1 MLLYDTI
8 VNQYNEYTTYNEI
21 FEKEKERLQESRKK
35 ILNSIVNG
43 DKEGVDEEIENLVF
57 DSVLQQNLYRN
68 DVQLLFMNL
77 FKSVQ
82 SYKLIE
88 DSPDLPKEITDLCQ
102 ELEYTVP
109 KTVFVVDKGG
119 LKERVE
125 GVTKKIRNSLHDS
138 GELKRLAEQLKN
150 TQG

>member
-8 VNQYNEYTTYNEI
+8 VNQYNEYTAYNEI
-21 FEKEKERLQESRKK
+21 FEKEKERLQEARKG
-35 ILNSIVNG
+35 ILNRIVNG
-43 DKEGVDEEIENLVF
+43 DKENIDEEIEKLVF
-57 DSVLQQNLYRN
+57 ESVLQQNLYRN
-68 DVQLLFMNL
+68 DVQLLFINL
-77 FKSVQ
+77 FKSIE

-102 ELEYTVP
+102 ELEFTVP
-109 KTVFVVDKGG
+109 KTVFIVDKGV

-125 GVTKKIRNSLHDS
+125 GITQKIKTNLYNS
-138 GELKRLAEQLKN
+138 GELKRLTEQLKN

>member
-8 VNQYNEYTTYNEI
+8 VNQYNEYTAYNEI
-21 FEKEKERLQESRKK
+21 FEKEKERLQEARKG
-35 ILNSIVNG
+35 ILNRIVNG
-43 DKEGVDEEIENLVF
+43 DKENIDEEIEKLVF
-57 DSVLQQNLYRN
+57 ESVLQQNLYRN
-68 DVQLLFMNL
+68 DVQLLFINL
-77 FKSVQ
+77 FKSIE

-102 ELEYTVP
+102 ELEFTVP
-109 KTVFVVDKGG
+109 KTVFIVDKGV

-125 GVTKKIRNSLHDS
+125 GITEKIKTNLYNS
-138 GELKRLAEQLKN
+138 GELKRLTEQLKN

>member
-8 VNQYNEYTTYNEI
+8 VNQYNEYTAYNEI
-21 FEKEKERLQESRKK
+21 FEKEKERLQEARKGV
-35 ILNSIVNG
+35 LNRIVNG
-43 DKEGVDEEIENLVF
+43 DKENIDEEIEKLVF
-57 DSVLQQNLYRN
+57 ESVLQQNLYRN
-68 DVQLLFMNL
+68 DVQLLFINL
-77 FKSVQ
+77 FKSIE

-102 ELEYTVP
+102 ELEFTVP
-109 KTVFVVDKGG
+109 KTVFIVDKGV

-125 GVTKKIRNSLHDS
+125 GITEKIKTNLYNS
-138 GELKRLAEQLKN
+138 GELKRLTEQLKN

>member
-8 VNQYNEYTTYNEI
+8 VNQYNEYTAYNEI
-21 FEKEKERLQESRKK
+21 FEKEKERLQEARKE
-35 ILNSIVNG
+35 ILNRIVNG
-43 DKEGVDEEIENLVF
+43 DKENIDEEIEKLVF
-57 DSVLQQNLYRN
+57 ESVLQQNLYRN
-68 DVQLLFMNL
+68 DVQLLFINL
-77 FKSVQ
+77 FKSIE

-102 ELEYTVP
+102 ELEFTVP
-109 KTVFVVDKGG
+109 KTVFIVDKGV

-125 GVTKKIRNSLHDS
+125 GITEKIKTNLYNS
-138 GELKRLAEQLKN
+138 GELKRLTEQLKN